1 MDGKRTVDRMVLP
14 RKASGHVL
22 RENMNKREDE
32 KSVSF
37 CSRIGC
43 SANVSHTKGTRMDN
57 NTKLGSSS
65 NGKEIVGSSSR
76 TPGGF
81 GYLRK
86 PATFTTGRR
95 LRSSSLDTDSSETS
109 SVHDDRI
116 LPRQKAKRGT
126 VIVHSQNTV
135 SGEEV
140 AMTKTG
146 SFFIFC

>member
-1 MDGKRTVDRMVLP
+1 MKKGNALCHAYVVL
-14 RKASGHVL
+14 
-22 RENMNKREDE
+22 
-32 KSVSF
+32 
-37 CSRIGC
+37 
-43 SANVSHTKGTRMDN
+43 
-57 NTKLGSSS
+57 
-65 NGKEIVGSSSR
+65 
-76 TPGGF
+76 
-81 GYLRK
+81 YLRK

-146 SFFIFC
+146 RSGRGTNHHQK